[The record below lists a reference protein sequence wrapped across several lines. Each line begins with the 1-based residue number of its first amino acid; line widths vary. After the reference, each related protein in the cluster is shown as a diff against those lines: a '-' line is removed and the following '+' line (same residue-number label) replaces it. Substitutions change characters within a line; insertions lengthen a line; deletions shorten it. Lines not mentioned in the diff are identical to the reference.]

1 MGENDGD
8 KTSQAGQ
15 LFENF
20 VQASTFKGTLQ
31 AFHIL
36 CRYLDLDPLDHQMF
50 YTMLKSKINSWKAK
64 ALWSKL
70 DKQANHKEYK
80 KGNACPNTRCLI
92 IGAGP
97 CGLRTSIELAFL
109 GCKVVVLEKRE
120 TFARNNVLHLWP
132 YTIQDLRALA
142 AKKFYG
148 KFCAGTIDH
157 ISIRQLQLILVKVAL
172 LLGVEIQVNME
183 FVQLLEPPED
193 QESQRTGWRA
203 EVRPNDHPVSAFT
216 FDVIIGA
223 DGRRSSLQGFRRK
236 EFRGKLAIAITA
248 NFINRN
254 TTAEAKVEEISGV
267 AFIFNQKF
275 FQDLKEETGIDLENI
290 VYYKDKTHYFVMTAK
305 KQSLLDKGVIVNDY
319 VDTEMLLCGENV
331 NQEALLSYAREAADF
346 ATNYQLPTLD
356 FAMNHN
362 DQPDVAMFDFTCM
375 YASENAALIRERC
388 GHRLLV
394 ALVGD
399 SLLEPFWPMGTGC
412 ARGFLAAFDTAWM
425 VKRWA
430 ENIPP
435 LEILAERESIYRL
448 LPQTTPENINKN
460 FDLYTIDPG
469 TRYPNLNSNCV
480 QLHQVRQLYITT
492 DLKNCPLE
500 RVNSIRK
507 SIKVS
512 RHESEVRPNRLLTWC
527 QKQTESY
534 KNVTITDLT
543 GSWSNGLALCAI
555 IHHFCPQLID
565 FDALNEE
572 DAAKNNQLAFDIAER
587 EFGISPVT
595 TGKEMASVNEPDKL
609 SMVMYLSKFY
619 ELFRGNPRSAAST
632 ILRHD
637 KESSNNRCEPPT
649 RQSNSIFNG
658 INLLPRKRTPKQE
671 KKSEDNDTTSKR
683 RKKAL
688 LLSQEAVNTRSD
700 GNETKDTGNQN
711 KVKSM
716 ATQLLAKF
724 EENAPSSSLR
734 RQIPVPSCVTKPP
747 RPLSPKGYTNPRYF
761 KPEDQ
766 TEAVLCSRT
775 RKSDLVANA
784 EQVIREAKYIKK
796 AESQAGASK
805 RLTVSPHSAFAL
817 SGVLQRLQRLE
828 EKLDQRKVLS
838 LAQGDVPFS
847 RKSIKERGAHLTAM
861 FGGRTLRQQSI
872 LSDTSSSHSV
882 SNTSRST
889 HDSASSSLSA
899 MAHPADSPT
908 QIRSVQAAAI
918 NLEKMLLSR
927 KDQSSSPVKAG
938 TEISTRDASHPVL
951 CHSSETTTS
960 QSLNSKQH
968 CHSQMTVGKVS
979 TVIGAMAEIL
989 VTLYQ
994 TDHRPKAVVTSPDL
1008 GSLRK
1013 EFPQNLGGS
1022 DICYFCKKRVYV
1034 MERLSADGKFFHRE
1048 CFKCEFCST
1057 TLRLGAY
1064 AFSVEEGKFYCK
1076 PHFTYCKLSNKAR
1089 KRRNHPT
1096 ISTHRKG
1103 EAVPLSKLNDKAL
1116 TSTENT
1122 CSVSASPDNPP
1133 VYPLQSGSSGSKR
1146 TKCASGDANLSETR
1160 PTLER
1165 HSPLRSPAVDLVEQN
1180 LLAIRVTVNSD
1191 GSSSE
1196 AETEPH
1202 ADPSDHE
1209 ALVPSNPGAS
1219 LSGPMANGLNQ
1230 RGQAMERIEE
1240 SKAGQPNSKSKA
1252 QEALRRAYSFNA
1264 PTINRQE
1271 KWRKKI
1277 QTKLPMLLRKRFEP
1291 VARETA
1297 LNQANSTE
1305 NTDLVAQVPSVHSP
1319 SHLTRGY
1326 SLPNRSS
1333 WQQRGVKISELSV
1346 RVSQPHLSSN
1356 TGASLANRQL
1366 HEPQSSHSTR
1376 AAHKLSIWCN
1386 GGSEK
1391 ETEEPLSGSYY
1402 RANRITTDE
1411 DTVIPET
1418 SISSGQRAE
1427 RASHSKLPS
1436 PDSVGMGHSILQK
1449 LRPMDRQS
1457 HSSVKRLIH
1466 SHARPSQSLDWNSS
1480 VTSNATTG
1488 KQQETEED
1496 TVGEIHLTKHDM
1508 RKPSEPKTKSPGSS
1522 VFTQPIISTDSDLY
1536 IPPGAPIVEGNT
1548 SGNDSPKSPLS
1559 FLVNAFKKSFF
1570 DNKSSVLSDS
1580 VERTQEK
1587 KPKLRWARPFT
1598 NSSFHGLSA
1607 SMFHSSA
1614 QGTPDDNEQRST
1626 IVKRSPLPNQHRDIS
1641 SVPRYRPAPGVF
1653 YNSSLF
1659 STTTE
1664 DSSKISDNEN
1674 QHLNTMEIE
1683 KDHDTGSRENIALK
1697 ESDSAQT
1704 KPELNFHIRRNNA
1717 LFSSLRL
1724 GSQKTE
1730 SNEKP
1735 VLTVDD
1741 AMVTGSNNDIWRL
1754 MASFK
1759 KSFGDKETKESPPS
1773 SYTSSGSSKLQN
1785 AKELNLH
1792 PGSKDLQVF
1801 TQLTEGESEST
1812 SDEPAEE
1819 NFSLSQR
1826 GGQSFRRRRKMRNF
1840 ALQQVKQEEVKRL
1853 HRAQIIQR
1861 QLQEVEEKQRM
1872 LEERG
1877 VLLEKALRG
1886 ESEDGLKEE
1895 PQLMQKWF
1903 KLVLE
1908 KNALVRY
1915 EAEMMIFARELELE
1929 DQQSRLQQLLRN
1941 RMAVDDSGKTE
1952 KEIAEEKQT
1961 LTEMLDVIE
1970 QRDKLVVLLE
1980 DQRLQEK
1987 EEDRDLESWVLAKGY
2002 KFNWS

>member
-734 RQIPVPSCVTKPP
+734 RQ
-747 RPLSPKGYTNPRYF
+747 
-761 KPEDQ
+761 
-766 TEAVLCSRT
+766 
-775 RKSDLVANA
+775 
-784 EQVIREAKYIKK
+784 
-796 AESQAGASK
+796 
-805 RLTVSPHSAFAL
+805 
-817 SGVLQRLQRLE
+817 
-828 EKLDQRKVLS
+828 
-838 LAQGDVPFS
+838 
-847 RKSIKERGAHLTAM
+847 
-861 FGGRTLRQQSI
+861 
-872 LSDTSSSHSV
+872 
-882 SNTSRST
+882 
-889 HDSASSSLSA
+889 
-899 MAHPADSPT
+899 
-908 QIRSVQAAAI
+908 
-918 NLEKMLLSR
+918 
-927 KDQSSSPVKAG
+927 
-938 TEISTRDASHPVL
+938 
-951 CHSSETTTS
+951 
-960 QSLNSKQH
+960 
-968 CHSQMTVGKVS
+968 
-979 TVIGAMAEIL
+979 
-989 VTLYQ
+989 
-994 TDHRPKAVVTSPDL
+994 